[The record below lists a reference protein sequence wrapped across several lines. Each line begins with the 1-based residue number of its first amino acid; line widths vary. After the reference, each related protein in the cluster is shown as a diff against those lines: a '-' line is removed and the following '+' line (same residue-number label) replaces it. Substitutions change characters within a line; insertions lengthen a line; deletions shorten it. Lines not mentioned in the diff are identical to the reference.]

1 MAVMELEKLGPDAA
15 PAIPGLI
22 RALASRNPLTRP
34 YSGGALTCA
43 DAVPGA
49 ARKLL
54 VKIGAPAIP
63 ALTKATENDDPLVRV
78 HAAWA
83 LWCLTRQSEKILPVL
98 LQAWKDKNYFVS
110 DECIRDSATEALGEI
125 GQAKPDRV
133 VPILLEF
140 LLDEDEEIV
149 YAAMRGLTLIG
160 PQENIMKTLVAL
172 LRDQRQ
178 GVRTYAGWQLRELG
192 SAVVPVL
199 VKALGDKDP
208 ELRSRV
214 AWTLLGWDERS
225 SSRKSHGCSAN
236 RYQGQ

>member
-1 MAVMELEKLGPDAA
+1 MANVAKHRVSGK
-15 PAIPGLI
+15 
-22 RALASRNPLTRP
+22 AS
-34 YSGGALTCA
+34 
-43 DAVPGA
+43 
-49 ARKLL
+49 K
-54 VKIGAPAIP
+54 
-63 ALTKATENDDPLVRV
+63 
-78 HAAWA
+78 
-83 LWCLTRQSEKILPVL
+83 
-98 LQAWKDKNYFVS
+98 
-110 DECIRDSATEALGEI
+110 
-125 GQAKPDRV
+125 AKPDRV

-199 VKALGDKDP
+199 VKALGDKDS

-214 AWTLLGWDERS
+214 AWTLGGMRDRQAEGAMDALQTATKDSNEDVRTWAAWALERINEQ
-225 SSRKSHGCSAN
+225 SR
-236 RYQGQ
+236 